1 MVRLIRGKELA
12 ADIRARIREE
22 VDDNL
27 TRIGRRPGLA
37 VIQVGTDPASTV
49 YVNHKKKDCED
60 VGFVSFGYE
69 LPEDVT
75 QAQLLELIHALN
87 QDERVDGILCQLPL
101 PRHLDEF
108 SIICAI
114 APEKDVDCF
123 HPFNVGL
130 LSLGRNGLL
139 PCTPAGVM
147 EMLKSADIPLKGKQ
161 VVIIG
166 RSNIVGKP
174 LAQLF
179 LREHATVTI
188 AHSRTQNLPDLCR
201 TADILVAAIGK
212 ARFVTA
218 EFVKPGAVVV
228 DVGINRGEDGK
239 LVGDVDEASVSAVAS
254 ALTPVPNGVGPMTR
268 AMLMRNTQAAYQL
281 KYASSAKEGT
291 VNGDHQER

>member
-12 ADIRARIREE
+12 ADFRLKIKGEIEQA
-22 VDDNL
+22 L
-27 TRIGRRPGLA
+27 QQTGRRPGLA
-37 VIQVGTDPASTV
+37 VIQVGSDPASSV
-49 YVNHKKKDCED
+49 YVSHKRKDCAD
-60 VGFVSFGYE
+60 VGIQSFGYD
-69 LPEDVT
+69 LPEDVS
-75 QAQLLELIHALN
+75 QEQLLELIEALN
-87 QDERVDGILCQLPL
+87 QDDRVDGILCQLPL

-108 SIICAI
+108 AVICAI

-130 LSLGRNGLL
+130 LSLGRKGLL

-147 EMLKSADIPLKGKQ
+147 AMLESADIPLKGKQ
-161 VVIIG
+161 AVIIG

-174 LAQLF
+174 MAQLL

-188 AHSRTQNLPDLCR
+188 AHSRTVDLPALCR

-212 ARFVTA
+212 PRFVTA
-218 EFVKPGAVVV
+218 DFVKPGAVVV

-239 LVGDVDEASVSAVAS
+239 LVGDVDEASVSTVAG

-268 AMLMRNTQAAYQL
+268 AMLLRNTMTSYRNRFHL
-281 KYASSAKEGT
+281 
-291 VNGDHQER
+291 DW

>member
-1 MVRLIRGKELA
+1 MVRMIRGKELA
-12 ADIRARIREE
+12 AELRTQIRSEIEQ
-22 VDDNL
+22 NL

-37 VIQVGTDPASTV
+37 VIQVGSDPASSV

-60 VGFVSFGYE
+60 VGIVSFGYN
-69 LPEDVT
+69 LPEEVT
-75 QAQLLELIHALN
+75 QDQLLELIDTLN
-87 QDERVDGILCQLPL
+87 HDDRVDGILCQLPI
-101 PRHLDEF
+101 PKHLDEF
-108 SIICAI
+108 AVICAI

-130 LSLGRNGLL
+130 LSLGRKGLL

-147 EMLKSADIPLKGKQ
+147 EMLKSADVPLKGKQ
-161 VVIIG
+161 AVIIG

-174 LAQLF
+174 MAQLL

-188 AHSRTQNLPDLCR
+188 AHSRTQDLPALCR

-212 ARFVTA
+212 PKFVTA

-228 DVGINRGEDGK
+228 DVGINRDENGK
-239 LVGDVDEASVSAVAS
+239 LVGDVDEASVSTVAS

-268 AMLMRNTQAAYQL
+268 AMLMRNTWTACQARFL
-281 KYASSAKEGT
+281 
-291 VNGDHQER
+291 

>member
-1 MVRLIRGKELA
+1 MVRMIRGKELA
-12 ADIRARIREE
+12 AEIRVQIRAEIEQSLPRF
-22 VDDNL
+22 
-27 TRIGRRPGLA
+27 GRRPGLA
-37 VIQVGTDPASTV
+37 VIQVGSDPASSV
-49 YVNHKKKDCED
+49 YVSHKKKDCED
-60 VGFVSFGYE
+60 VGIVSFGYN
-69 LPEDVT
+69 LPEDVS
-75 QAQLLELIHALN
+75 QDQLLELIDTLN
-87 QDERVDGILCQLPL
+87 HDDRVDGILCQLPI
-101 PRHLDEF
+101 PKHLDEF
-108 SIICAI
+108 AVICAI

-130 LSLGRNGLL
+130 LSLGRKGLL

-161 VVIIG
+161 AVIIG

-174 LAQLF
+174 MAQLL

-188 AHSRTQNLPDLCR
+188 AHSRTQDLPALCR

-212 ARFVTA
+212 PRFVTA

-228 DVGINRGEDGK
+228 DVGINRDENGK

-268 AMLMRNTQAAYQL
+268 AMLMRNTWTACQARFL
-281 KYASSAKEGT
+281 
-291 VNGDHQER
+291 